1 MLSHTPCQTHI
12 SSCPE
17 DMSPAPPTQS
27 IQNGTSIVKPSQPVI
42 TPNSGADSLLSLLLS
57 CTSNFTSEPTSEP
70 HSSPRLQYVSP
81 ESPQRSPN
89 LAPSHHQS
97 STPTSTYLGLSTRV
111 CVCVC
116 VCVCVQSLSHVQAF
130 ATPCGQPG
138 SVHGIFQARI
148 LEWIAI
154 SFSWG
159 SS

>member
-116 VCVCVQSLSHVQAF
+116 VYSLSVMSNPLPPHVAHQA
-130 ATPCGQPG
+130 PSMG
-138 SVHGIFQARI
+138 
-148 LEWIAI
+148 
-154 SFSWG
+154 FSRQEY
-159 SS
+159 